1 MTILDDFALVG
12 ICLVESD
19 IKWKKGQENISSSTL
34 GWRAGQHPQ
43 IMQILAL
50 NGVNGVDTDITFTHL
65 APWRAGDLRS
75 NMGLNYI
82 SGKIWLIAVQGYR
95 AHTRPPFMLRS
106 AQNKDLVTCCDNVVI
121 MLANLTSDSNN
132 PKQWQK
138 NKPPSVDRG
147 ILHAINL
154 GEGLRNSSFFKPF
167 IATAS

>member
-19 IKWKKGQENISSSTL
+19 ILEIKLKKSAGGYLLFNPRVML
-34 GWRAGQHPQ
+34 WRAGQHPQ
-43 IMQILAL
+43 IKQILAL
-50 NGVNGVDTDITFTHL
+50 NGVNGVNTDITFAHL

-82 SGKIWLIAVQGYR
+82 GGKIWLIAVQGYG
-95 AHTRPPFMLRS
+95 APTRPPFMLRS

-132 PKQWQK
+132 SKQWQK
-138 NKPPSVDRG
+138 NKTSSVDRG
-147 ILHAINL
+147 ILQYSMQSIL
-154 GEGLRNSSFFKPF
+154 GRD
-167 IATAS
+167 